1 MTRRIQERG
10 EGKVGCIVSLVVLCA
25 AIGAGI
31 KIIPVFYSNN
41 NLKDVA
47 IRKAES
53 AGGRPMEALVK
64 ELQIEAQNL
73 EIQEALAP
81 NAISATKKIT
91 TDKTDIIITLKYSRA
106 VDLYGITTITIPTDE
121 KIDRPVLEGI
131 R

>member
-10 EGKVGCIVSLVVLCA
+10 EGKVGCIVSLVILGVAIA
-25 AIGAGI
+25 AGL
-31 KIIPVFYSNN
+31 KIIPVYYANN

-53 AGGRPMEALVK
+53 AAGRPTEALVK
-64 ELQIEAQNL
+64 ELQQEARNL

-81 NAISATKKIT
+81 DAITAVKKKGADMT
-91 TDKTDIIITLKYSRA
+91 NIIVTLKYSRNI
-106 VDLYGITTITIPTDE
+106 DLYGITTITIPTNE